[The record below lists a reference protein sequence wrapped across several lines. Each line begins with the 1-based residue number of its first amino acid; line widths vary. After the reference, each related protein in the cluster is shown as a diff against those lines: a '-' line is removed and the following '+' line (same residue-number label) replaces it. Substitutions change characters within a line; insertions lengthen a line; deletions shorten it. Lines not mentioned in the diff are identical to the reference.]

1 MVTSNIMVF
10 MLIITSVFALTTGD
24 LIHVIVKEGSF
35 SDTMTVSLN
44 STTRRIFVFTAV
56 SSNPFATHVWANETN
71 HNASKEHPVVIVV
84 EQDQDILE
92 WSIPLIMET
101 HRSSGSVLFND
112 TCRTL
117 CNSNLLSGNFNGV
130 QNFTVSLSTSSPDNV
145 TVNLKVVEKTEFYL
159 ATNQSRNIS
168 TIAPGRPQQFL
179 YKPNGTKNVGIEIKF
194 TSNQNTCF
202 TAAIQKIK
210 CPVYLLGEL
219 FFLDGIRQTII
230 SNGTIRVNGGNFANG
245 FILVFVQ
252 EETYYLCK
260 TENRERAI
268 YDDLPVVTIEIK
280 ETFTHDEY
288 IYIPLFVSRGHA
300 RSRKRKSRESAD
312 GLDYNTSFAYARE
325 VKRQLGSPR
334 RFHILEKTLA
344 HSRSF
349 TFLRKTIGTP
359 EKVFNS

>member
-210 CPVYLLGEL
+210 VSTGSINVSLRL
-219 FFLDGIRQTII
+219 
-230 SNGTIRVNGGNFANG
+230 
-245 FILVFVQ
+245 
-252 EETYYLCK
+252 TY
-260 TENRERAI
+260 
-268 YDDLPVVTIEIK
+268 
-280 ETFTHDEY
+280 
-288 IYIPLFVSRGHA
+288 S
-300 RSRKRKSRESAD
+300 
-312 GLDYNTSFAYARE
+312 
-325 VKRQLGSPR
+325 
-334 RFHILEKTLA
+334 
-344 HSRSF
+344 
-349 TFLRKTIGTP
+349 
-359 EKVFNS
+359 